1 MDSDTQ
7 GFAKFCLSSNQ
18 CVQQK
23 ICQVSQ
29 FQQLSSHF
37 NCILTD
43 TCTLNKLL
51 LVGASVGLQGSHFE
65 TLPLPPA
72 LSLLLCAGV
81 VFQLQQD
88 HYPPGL
94 RPDGAAVSGPCLEVS
109 EGEMPGHVQDPRT
122 VCLVPQVSFQP

>member
-1 MDSDTQ
+1 MDPDTQ

-81 VFQLQQD
+81 VFQLQQS
-88 HYPPGL
+88 
-94 RPDGAAVSGPCLEVS
+94 VSGPCLEVS